1 MGTSRY
7 LNLYIFERAKELH
20 VNILE
25 EMRFCYA
32 TQSPK
37 FYTKYFLVSRGNTW
51 RYQILHFV
59 LF

>member
-7 LNLYIFERAKELH
+7 LNLYLFERAKELH

-37 FYTKYFLVSRGNTW
+37 FYTKYFLVSRDNT
-51 RYQILHFV
+51 
-59 LF
+59 